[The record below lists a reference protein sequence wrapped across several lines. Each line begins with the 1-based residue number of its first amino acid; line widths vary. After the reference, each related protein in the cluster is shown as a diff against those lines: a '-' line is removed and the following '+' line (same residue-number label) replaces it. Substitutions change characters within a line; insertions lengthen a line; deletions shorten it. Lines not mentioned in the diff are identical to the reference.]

1 MSTIEK
7 RSSVPP
13 IDIVPPEIDY
23 DALLQPVRFSFELP
37 RREFVQMLGAGIVVS
52 VVAGAAFAQRRGR
65 RGGGFQGGPPP
76 ALEARIHIGE
86 NGKITVLS
94 GKVEAGQGA
103 RTQLAMAAAEE
114 LRVPLEQISV
124 VLADTERTPDDG
136 MTAGSRTTPSTVP
149 SVRQAAAAVR
159 ELLISFVAET
169 RGYVRETLK
178 VVNGQIVRPGFP
190 MPDELLTYAT
200 LVKDTRFRKKL
211 IAQTPY
217 DPEVTRVED
226 WQVLGKP
233 QPALDGRG
241 KVTGAHQFPSD
252 MKRPGM
258 LYGAVLRSPTYR
270 GKLRSVD
277 LEPARAIPGVVV
289 VRDGDFVGVAA
300 PTSFAA
306 RNAIETIA
314 KTAKWESS
322 PIVPSDELHAQLRE
336 SADGLRENP
345 FAAELAAAPKSLK
358 QSYHISY
365 VQHAPLE
372 PRVALAEWND
382 GKLTVW
388 TGTQG
393 PFRVKGELQGAF
405 RLGDDAVRV
414 IVPDFGSGYGG
425 KHTGEVSVEAARLAK
440 EAGKPVML
448 RWTREEEFTW
458 AYFRPSGVIEMEAS
472 LDDADRIST
481 WRHINIGS
489 GGNSIESPYA
499 IDKRDERHVRSR
511 SPLREGSY
519 RALASTANS
528 FARESFMDEL
538 AALVDADPLEFRLA
552 QLDEPRLRPVL
563 EAAAEKFGWRE
574 RVRQRQPNRGV
585 GLACSWDKGSVV
597 ACCVEVEVDPESR
610 DIRVVEVCEAFEC
623 GKIMN
628 PDNLRSQIE
637 GAIVMG
643 LGPALSEEMKFDG
656 ERITNATFRR
666 YRVPHFRDTPA
677 IETVLVDRPDLTSVG
692 AGETPI
698 IVVAPA
704 IANAVFQATG
714 QRVRQ
719 MPVRL
724 PSERTS

>member
-1 MSTIEK
+1 MSTLSTH
-7 RSSVPP
+7 RQP

-23 DALLQPVRFSFELP
+23 DALLEPVQFSFALE
-37 RREFVQMLGAGIVVS
+37 RREFVQLLGAGLVVS
-52 VVAGAAFAQRRGR
+52 VAIGPALGQRRDRR
-65 RGGGFQGGPPP
+65 RGGGFRGDPSP
-76 ALEARIHIGE
+76 ALAARIHIAEDGT
-86 NGKITVLS
+86 ITVLS

-103 RTQLAMAAAEE
+103 RTQIAMAAAEE
-114 LRVPLEQISV
+114 LQVPLESLQV
-124 VLADTERTPDDG
+124 VLADTGQTPDDG
-136 MTAGSRTTPSTVP
+136 MTAGSRTTPSTIP

-159 ELLISFVAET
+159 KLLKEYQAS
-169 RGYVRETLK
+169 K
-178 VVNGQIVRPGFP
+178 
-190 MPDELLTYAT
+190 PDATYAD
-200 LVKDTRFRKKL
+200 LARDPELKAKF
-211 IAQTPY
+211 AEQTPEKAELT
-217 DPEVTRVED
+217 PIAE

-233 QPALDGRG
+233 QPAVAGRD

-270 GKLRSVD
+270 GKLKSVE
-277 LEPARAIPGVVV
+277 LEPARAMAGVVV
-289 VRDGDFVGVAA
+289 VKDGDFVGVAA

-306 RNAIETIA
+306 RQAIEAIA
-314 KTAKWESS
+314 KTAKWEES
-322 PIVPSDELHAQLRE
+322 PLPPSDGLFAYLKEH
-336 SADGLRENP
+336 ADGLRENP
-345 FAAELAAAPKSLK
+345 FAEEVKSAPKSLK
-358 QSYHISY
+358 QTYHVSY

-372 PRVALAEWND
+372 PRTALAEWTD
-382 GKLTVW
+382 GKLTLW

-393 PFRVKGELQGAF
+393 PFRVKGEVQSAF
-405 RLGDDAVRV
+405 RLGDDQVRV

-458 AYFRPSGVIEMEAS
+458 AYFRPAGVIEMEAS
-472 LDDADRIST
+472 LDAVNQIAT
-481 WRHINIGS
+481 WRHVNISS
-489 GGNSIESPYA
+489 GGNSIETPYA
-499 IDKRDERHVRSR
+499 VAKKDERHVRSQP
-511 SPLREGSY
+511 PLREGSY

-538 AALVDADPLEFRLA
+538 AELAGADPLDFRLA
-552 QLDEPRLRPVL
+552 HLDEPRMRPVL
-563 EAAAEKFGWRE
+563 QAAAEKFRWRE
-574 RVRQRQPNRGV
+574 RVAAGEQNRGV
-585 GLACSWDKGSVV
+585 GIACSWDKGSVV
-597 ACCVEVEVDPESR
+597 ACCVEVEIVDGN
-610 DIRVVEVCEAFEC
+610 IRVVEVCEAFEC
-623 GKIMN
+623 GKVLN

-643 LGPALSEEMKFDG
+643 LGPALGEAMEFDDR
-656 ERITNATFRR
+656 RITNASFRR
-666 YRVPHFRDTPA
+666 YRVPHFRDVPK

-719 MPVRL
+719 MPMRL
-724 PSERTS
+724 TP